1 MTAALIFI
9 GLTVIF
15 AVGKMILEK
24 RLAPIDASGDERFL
38 SDLAFS
44 RGCSVYELFR
54 QAGAIWRFSGAKID
68 QDFKAYISSGRI
80 PPYLQTFL
88 KQSDTAHA
96 RTYQQ
101 LLYAGGRPP
110 YL

>member
-15 AVGKMILEK
+15 AAGKIILEK
-24 RLAPIDASGDERFL
+24 RLAPIDASGDERRL

-54 QAGAIWRFSGAKID
+54 QAGAVWRFSRAKID
-68 QDFKAYISSGRI
+68 QDFKAYIASGRI
-80 PPYLQTFL
+80 PPYLQAFL
-88 KQSDTAHA
+88 KQSDAHA
-96 RTYQQ
+96 KTYQQ